1 MQAQQITGGASSTI
15 IASPLVSSRAQAAAG
30 PPSGF
35 QIAASIATILFG
47 SALLAVILL
56 PRRPEAGQTTVG
68 VHYMPM
74 RPMSNSMAVSEQVM
88 TNKPGSVHYLIR
100 HIPSGPAPTLA
111 PMTAGYKAFTE
122 LAQHE
127 VHFVKWVVA
136 VGDMVQ
142 VGDPLLVFSRNGR
155 HEQMAASAAGQIKEL
170 ANVSEGDRLSRG
182 TKLVIVGHP
191 RPDFHPTMVCF
202 AIALLGL
209 LLLVAV
215 IAHVRSLPA
224 YEQAISQEKS
234 LEEGLAPKAEEFAME
249 ALPLKATEQDVAAAS
264 GLPRVMRAAADTSKA
279 RTCAENTV
287 AQVGDRGMV

>member
-1 MQAQQITGGASSTI
+1 
-15 IASPLVSSRAQAAAG
+15 
-30 PPSGF
+30 
-35 QIAASIATILFG
+35 
-47 SALLAVILL
+47 
-56 PRRPEAGQTTVG
+56 
-68 VHYMPM
+68 
-74 RPMSNSMAVSEQVM
+74 MAVSEQVM

-100 HIPSGPAPTLA
+100 HRPAGPAPTPA

-122 LAQHE
+122 LARHD

-142 VGDPLLVFSRNGR
+142 VGDPLLVFSRRGR
-155 HEQMAASAAGQIKEL
+155 HEQMMVSAAGQIKEL
-170 ANVSEGDRLSRG
+170 ADVSEGDLLGTG

-191 RPDFHPTMVCF
+191 RPAFHPAMVGF

-215 IAHVRSLPA
+215 IAHVRSRPA
-224 YEQAISQEKS
+224 YEQVISQEKS

-249 ALPLKATEQDVAAAS
+249 ALPLKAKEQDVAAAA

-279 RTCAENTV
+279 RTFAENR
-287 AQVGDRGMV
+287 AARVGDRMA